1 MKRSNIGFPYPVL
14 CGDNNDYIDSTFIIN
29 NACEPFVENN
39 KINAEIQY
47 ELCSPGLESMIKN
60 GEAKVIVYLESPNSS
75 YRTIKNFL
83 PNERLVKCEIDADKL
98 SKTLKLKGMIVAT
111 CDVSEFRF
119 EEHNKELFD
128 EFPFKIKKGDILA
141 ISNIFEIELNL
152 IDPLE
157 NKPSIF
163 SIRPDDNATETIK
176 VDISNPD
183 RINIWLKRD
192 LHNEYQELRE
202 EPQIRTLLAS
212 YYVLPALVEALEF
225 MKNDAQNG
233 DNEDIRNGA
242 WYQSLET
249 RLNALHIVLKDETSM
264 TSVANRVLKD
274 IIEVSMGNF
283 KFIKNNLAG
292 GN

>member
-14 CGDNNDYIDSTFIIN
+14 CGDNNDYIDSTFLIN
-29 NACEPFVENN
+29 NICEPFVENN

-75 YRTIKNFL
+75 YRTIINFL

-98 SKTLKLKGMIVAT
+98 SKILKLKGMIVAT
-111 CDVSEFRF
+111 CDISKFHF

-141 ISNIFEIELNL
+141 ISNIFEVELNL

-163 SIRPDDNATETIK
+163 SIRPDDDATETIK

-249 RLNALHIVLKDETSM
+249 RLNALHIVLTDETSM

-283 KFIKNNLAG
+283 KFIKDNLAG